1 MTTLPQSQSRGRRK
15 RLSIATLIAGLLL
28 VALIATF
35 VVRNVTS
42 GSGDPLADATTA
54 TASVSDLTLGV
65 SATGQVEP
73 RVQAEL
79 AFATSVGRVAEVLV
93 VAGDIV
99 RTGDALIQLDNRQTT
114 AARDAAVASLAIA
127 QADLLAVREGATPAQ
142 IAEAEAQIRAAQGN
156 LIQTQGRTTT
166 ADIVAAQA
174 AVEESRANLAKI
186 EAGPRNDERV
196 RAVAA
201 LDQARADLDR
211 QRSALSSAKEQAR
224 LNVEARANV
233 VRNAQ
238 TTFSTAYWDLEHV
251 REKES
256 DPRTLRP
263 LTTAQEQ
270 DFQNTFE
277 RARLAL
283 VDAEAA
289 LAQAQKEYATAQQN
303 ELSGLQSAEARVA
316 TTQADLDR
324 LLAGA
329 EADALAAARA
339 RLARAQADLASL
351 TGAES
356 SGAVDTQVA
365 NLEAAEAR
373 LAQLTADP
381 RASSLAR
388 AEAAVT
394 LAQSQL
400 TQAQIQLDDTTLRA
414 PFDGMIATVNVS
426 PGENISTQTPVVLI
440 DVSRYLIKVTVD
452 EVDIARVSPGQSVD
466 VLIDAL
472 GTTLPGRVL
481 RLEPLPQG
489 DSAVTAYRVTVE
501 IDPNDSM
508 LRPGMTASATIIAD
522 RREGAVSVPVAA
534 VRTRDGQSFVELVTT
549 GSDGNRLIEE
559 RAVTVGLRTGE
570 QVEIVS
576 GLAAGDEVVVR

>member
-508 LRPGMTASATIIAD
+508 LRPGMTASTTIIAD

>member
-54 TASVSDLTLGV
+54 TASVSNLTLGV

-79 AFATSVGRVAEVLV
+79 AFATSAGRVAEVLV
-93 VAGDIV
+93 VAGDMV
-99 RTGDALIQLDNRQTT
+99 RAGDALIQLDNRQTT

-156 LIQTQGRTTT
+156 LTQTQGRAT
-166 ADIVAAQA
+166 ATDIAAAQA
-174 AVEESRANLAKI
+174 AVEEARANLAKI

-201 LDQARADLDR
+201 LDQARADIDR

-316 TTQADLDR
+316 TAQADLDR

-339 RLARAQADLASL
+339 RLARAQADLTSL

-356 SGAVDTQVA
+356 SGAVDAQVA

-388 AEAAVT
+388 AEAAVA

-400 TQAQIQLDDTTLRA
+400 TQVQIQLDDTTLRA
-414 PFDGMIATVNVS
+414 PFDGMIATVNAS

-440 DVSRYLIKVTVD
+440 DVSRYLVKVTVD
-452 EVDIARVSPGQSVD
+452 EVDIARVSPGQPVD

-501 IDPNDSM
+501 IDPTDSM

-559 RAVTVGLRTGE
+559 RAVTVGLRTSE

>member
-1 MTTLPQSQSRGRRK
+1 MTTLPQSQSSGRRK
-15 RLSIATLIAGLLL
+15 RLNIATLIAGLLL

-79 AFATSVGRVAEVLV
+79 AFATSAGRVAEVLV
-93 VAGDIV
+93 VAGDMV
-99 RTGDALIQLDNRQTT
+99 RAGDALIQLDNRQTT
-114 AARDAAVASLAIA
+114 AALDAAAASLAIA

-156 LIQTQGRTTT
+156 LTQTQGRATA
-166 ADIVAAQA
+166 ADIAAAQA
-174 AVEESRANLAKI
+174 AVEEARANLAKI

-316 TTQADLDR
+316 TAQADLDR
-324 LLAGA
+324 LFAGA

-339 RLARAQADLASL
+339 RLARTQADLASL

-356 SGAVDTQVA
+356 SGAVDAQVA

-400 TQAQIQLDDTTLRA
+400 TQVQIQLDDTTLRA

-501 IDPNDSM
+501 IDPTDSM

-522 RREGAVSVPVAA
+522 RREGVVSLPVAA
-534 VRTRDGQSFVELVTT
+534 LLTRDGQSFVELVTT
-549 GSDGNRLIEE
+549 GSDGKRSIEE
-559 RAVTVGLRTGE
+559 RAVTIGLRTSE

>member
-1 MTTLPQSQSRGRRK
+1 MTTLPQSQSSGRRK
-15 RLSIATLIAGLLL
+15 RLNIATLIAGLLL

-42 GSGDPLADATTA
+42 GSSDPLADATTV
-54 TASVSDLTLGV
+54 TVGVGDLTLGV

-79 AFATSVGRVAEVLV
+79 AFATSAGRVAEVLV
-93 VAGDIV
+93 VAGDMV
-99 RTGDALIQLDNRQTT
+99 RAGDALIQLDNRQTT
-114 AARDAAVASLAIA
+114 AALDAAAASLAIA

-156 LIQTQGRTTT
+156 LIQTQGRATA
-166 ADIVAAQA
+166 ADIAAAQA
-174 AVEESRANLAKI
+174 AVEEARANLAKI

-316 TTQADLDR
+316 TAQADLDR
-324 LLAGA
+324 LFAGA

-339 RLARAQADLASL
+339 RLARTQADLASL

-356 SGAVDTQVA
+356 SGAVDAQVA

-400 TQAQIQLDDTTLRA
+400 TQVQIQLDDTTLRA

-501 IDPNDSM
+501 IDPTDSM

-522 RREGAVSVPVAA
+522 RREGVVSLPVAA
-534 VRTRDGQSFVELVTT
+534 LLTRDGQSFVELVTT
-549 GSDGNRLIEE
+549 GSDGKRSIEE
-559 RAVTVGLRTGE
+559 RAVTIGLRTSE